1 MLIENFEENALRG
14 TKILFSERGVIFFF
28 HSQKTLYP
36 VIILS
41 NDYPKPYQEISR
53 CNVHLLKG
61 NTVHFATQNRTQTF
75 SLYVD
80 VVTVTFYMAVRMKIV
95 VRAGYHEKRTV
106 NRARRAALGVTEGK
120 IPTTTA
126 VVTSINPEVT
136 HT

>member
-80 VVTVTFYMAVRMKIV
+80 VVTVTF
-95 VRAGYHEKRTV
+95 
-106 NRARRAALGVTEGK
+106 
-120 IPTTTA
+120 
-126 VVTSINPEVT
+126 
-136 HT
+136 